1 MNAKVMSTAL
11 FVLSLTSPAVA
22 NAATDEVVQVQ
33 NTSAASSAAKTVS
46 VSCPSGT
53 KVVGTGGSVT
63 GERTTITRV
72 RPSTD
77 LTSVEV
83 TAVEHGAG
91 TVQSWTV
98 KVRANCAPGDFTL
111 VSKSGTKNAE
121 ATCPDG
127 EKSLGVA
134 GETDG
139 VHLTRSAP
147 KSNLKGALV
156 EAPDSATVT
165 AHAICGTRP
174 GLVLRGGMSS
184 VVMTKTATKS
194 VSCQGTEQP
203 VSAGGA
209 VGGAVIDDVVPD
221 GTGASVTG
229 EAANAQGQAI
239 RWSITPYVVC
249 SQ

>member
-1 MNAKVMSTAL
+1 MSTAL
-11 FVLSLTSPAVA
+11 LVLSLTSPAA
-22 NAATDEVVQVQ
+22 ESDEVGVVQS
-33 NTSAASSAAKTVS
+33 TSPATSVGKTVS

-72 RPSTD
+72 RPGDD

-91 TVQSWTV
+91 TVQPWTV
-98 KVRANCAPGDFTL
+98 TVRANCAPGEFTL

-121 ATCPDG
+121 AACPG
-127 EKSLGVA
+127 NQKALGVA
-134 GETDG
+134 GETAG
-139 VHLTRSAP
+139 GHFTKMAP
-147 KSNLKGALV
+147 KNNLKGGVIETSGNA
-156 EAPDSATVT
+156 DVT

-174 GLVLRGGMSS
+174 GLVLRGGSPS
-184 VVMTKTATKS
+184 VVMTKTASKS
-194 VSCQGTEQP
+194 VACQGDEQV

-209 VGGAVIDDVVPD
+209 VAGAIIDDVVPA
-221 GTGASVTG
+221 GSGATVTG
-229 EAANAQGQAI
+229 EGTDAQGQAI